1 MKGNDLAME
10 TVVFLL
16 DMLGWFG
23 LVVFAISGAILAA
36 NLKMDIIGMIILG
49 TSTAI
54 GGGTI
59 RDVILDRPVFWLSD
73 LNQLRYSLLV
83 SVVAGLLAQY
93 CQHLFSHRRLLE
105 WFDALGLAAF
115 TVIGFLIA
123 QDYGAPYLVCVVA
136 GILTA
141 TGGGLVRDVIANQ
154 QPFITSSGLYAS
166 ASAVGALSIVIMQ
179 NWTNLTSPSIIG
191 TSFLITLCLRSGAII
206 WDWRPPFAPKIHR

>member
-1 MKGNDLAME
+1 ME

-16 DMLGWFG
+16 DILGWFG

-36 NLKMDIIGMIILG
+36 NLKMDVIGMIILG

-59 RDVILDRPVFWLSD
+59 RDLILDRPIFWISD

-83 SVVAGLLAQY
+83 SIIAGILAQY
-93 CQHLFSHRRLLE
+93 YQNLFSHHRLLE

-123 QDYGAPYLVCVVA
+123 QEAGAPYLVCVVA

-141 TGGGLVRDVIANQ
+141 TGGGLIRDVIANQ

-166 ASAVGALSIVIMQ
+166 ASAMGALSIVIMQ
-179 NWTNLTSPSIIG
+179 SWTKMPPPSIIAA
-191 TSFLITLCLRSGAII
+191 SFLITLCLRSGAII
-206 WDWRPPFAPKIHR
+206 WDWRPPFAPKSSSKE

>member
-1 MKGNDLAME
+1 ME

-16 DMLGWFG
+16 NILGWFG
-23 LVVFAISGAILAA
+23 LIVFAISGAILATK
-36 NLKMDIIGMIILG
+36 LKMDIIGMILLG

-59 RDVILDRPVFWLSD
+59 RDLILDRPVFWLSD
-73 LNQLRYSLLV
+73 LNQLRYSLVV
-83 SVVAGLLAQY
+83 SVIFGLLAQRY
-93 CQHLFSHRRLLE
+93 QKLFSHHRLLE

-115 TVIGFLIA
+115 TVMGFLIA
-123 QDYGAPYLVCVVA
+123 QDSGAPYLVCVVA

-141 TGGGLVRDVIANQ
+141 TGGGVVRDVIANQ

-166 ASAVGALSIVIMQ
+166 ASAIGALSIVIMQ
-179 NWTNLTSPSIIG
+179 SWTNMPPPSIIG

-206 WDWRPPFAPKIHR
+206 WDWRPPFSPKPSHKE